1 MLNDVHFCF
10 IWNKTDAAELRK
22 YINKQFASFSHPIKR
37 FGVSFFQARSLV
49 VSDLRSETKD
59 SRLESGC

>member
-10 IWNKTDAAELRK
+10 IWNKTDAVELRK
-22 YINKQFASFSHPIKR
+22 YINNQFASFIKR

-49 VSDLRSETKD
+49 VSELRSETKG
-59 SRLESGC
+59 SWLESGC